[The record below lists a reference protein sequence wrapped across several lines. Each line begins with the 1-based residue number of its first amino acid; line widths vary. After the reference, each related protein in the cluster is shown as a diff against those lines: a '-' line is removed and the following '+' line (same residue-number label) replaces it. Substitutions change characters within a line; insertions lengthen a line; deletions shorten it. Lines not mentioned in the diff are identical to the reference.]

1 MKRKQLNAVTIGLAW
16 MASLAVVFILGILL
30 AFAMHL
36 GPREGAESQ
45 GDLSLDERDLVLTLE
60 RYSGDPVDIAAILSQ
75 TDKNSVPEQLEQAIR
90 AILRTKDPE
99 LRGLAALRLVRGLP
113 SRHVMSS
120 IRLLQEMPSNPARD
134 QVLRRF
140 LETWAGEDGRSAIAF
155 ASSLESPRE
164 SQLAINAVLRGWSK
178 ERPADAWNWV
188 IERAGNTRR
197 AERWLEVILSNLGSF
212 DRDTALMLLNKMPS
226 KSFQTQMSL
235 VVMKQILLSEPP
247 REALNWLGE
256 LPRGTEGAAAT
267 YLAGRWAATEPAAA
281 AEWLHD
287 SFPEELDGLDGVIL
301 EWVYASPREA
311 ADWIWETFSGND
323 RRELMAAVAEEW
335 IANDGPTP
343 LARWLNDRNADRTLD
358 GAIEALALATAEV
371 DPATALVWA
380 QSIIDEDTRG
390 TLEIII
396 GREWIRVAPAEAEE
410 NLPLLLDSD
419 TARAALLQPEPDYSE
434 ESGEPG
440 DSVQGDIMIPMDE
453 HFLPGQ

>member
-1 MKRKQLNAVTIGLAW
+1 MKRNQLNAVTIGVAW
-16 MASLAVVFILGILL
+16 MASLGVVFVLGILL

-36 GPREGAESQ
+36 GPQEGAENQ
-45 GDLSLDERDLVLTLE
+45 GDLTLDERDLVLTLE
-60 RYSGDPVDIAAILSQ
+60 RYTGESPDIAAVLSQ
-75 TDKNSVPEQLEQAIR
+75 TDKNEIPEQLEQAVR
-90 AILRTKDPE
+90 AILREKDPE
-99 LRGLAALRLVRGLP
+99 LRRLAALRLVRGLP
-113 SRHVMSS
+113 SRHIMSS
-120 IRLLQEMPSNPARD
+120 IRLLQETPSSPARD

-188 IERAGNTRR
+188 IERAGNSRR
-197 AERWLEVILSNLGSF
+197 AERWLEVILANLGSF
-212 DRDTALMLLNKMPS
+212 DRETALMLLNKMPS

-267 YLAGRWAATEPAAA
+267 FLAERWAASEPAAA
-281 AEWLHD
+281 AEWLHS
-287 SFPEELDGLDGVIL
+287 SFPEETEGLDSVLL
-301 EWVYASPREA
+301 EWVYAQPREA
-311 ADWIWETFSGND
+311 ADWVWETFSGND
-323 RRELMAAVAEEW
+323 RSALMEIVAEEW

-343 LARWLNDRNADRTLD
+343 LARWLNDHNADRSLD

-380 QSIIDEDTRG
+380 QSIVDEDTRG
-390 TLEIII
+390 MLEIMI
-396 GREWIRVAPAEAEE
+396 GREWIRVSPSEAEE
-410 NLPLLLDSD
+410 NLPLLLDTE
-419 TARAALLQPEPDYSE
+419 TARAALLQPEPQYT
-434 ESGEPG
+434 GEPG
-440 DSVQGDIMIPMDE
+440 DSVDSDIIIPMDDN
-453 HFLPGQ
+453 FLPSQ